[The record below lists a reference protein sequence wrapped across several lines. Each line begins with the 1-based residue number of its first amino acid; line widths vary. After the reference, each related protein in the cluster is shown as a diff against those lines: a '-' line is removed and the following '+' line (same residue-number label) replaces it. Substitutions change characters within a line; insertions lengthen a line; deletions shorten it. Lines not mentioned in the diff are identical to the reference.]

1 MFEVIWLYDGVVIW
15 IVWIEFHITTA
26 ESSHCTN
33 MSLDIEEI
41 RNIIVGLSGGGI
53 VGWGGG
59 SVLPRLRV
67 KCFPRTIAR

>member
-1 MFEVIWLYDGVVIW
+1 MFEVIWLYDGIVIW

-41 RNIIVGLSGGGI
+41 RNIIVGLPGGGI
-53 VGWGGG
+53 EGWGGVG
-59 SVLPRLRV
+59 LGGVEALCSHV
-67 KCFPRTIAR
+67 FA